1 MRKAWMLV
9 RLLTHLLYG
18 FVVSLVFW
26 PLFSK
31 AMKEAIEKRW
41 ARQLLGILNVK
52 VKVAELV
59 EPPRHSKRSALAAAD
74 ATPL

>member
-1 MRKAWMLV
+1 MGLMEAPME
-9 RLLTHLLYG
+9 
-18 FVVSLVFW
+18 VVKV
-26 PLFSK
+26 
-31 AMKEAIEKRW
+31 EV
-41 ARQLLGILNVK
+41 NVK